1 MKNVTNKILKYMH
14 KMGLYSYFYL
24 ITNKESCRINLCFI
38 ILFTSI
44 MKEINKESCRINL
57 CFITSALSPLYKAN
71 KESCRI
77 NLCFIASDID
87 IPAA

>member
-38 ILFTSI
+38 LSDCGECYI
-44 MKEINKESCRINL
+44 RIKNL
-57 CFITSALSPLYKAN
+57 VELICALSISERRELAVLIK
-71 KESCRI
+71 
-77 NLCFIASDID
+77 NLVELICALSFLSFIF
-87 IPAA
+87 

>member
-38 ILFTSI
+38 GLNDKSRYTD
-44 MKEINKESCRINL
+44 
-57 CFITSALSPLYKAN
+57 N

-77 NLCFIASDID
+77 NLCFIAFLHICLRSVNKESCRINLCF
-87 IPAA
+87 INE

>member
-38 ILFTSI
+38 YRLEKAGKGVI
-44 MKEINKESCRINL
+44 KNL
-57 CFITSALSPLYKAN
+57 VELICALSAYV
-71 KESCRI
+71 EYS
-77 NLCFIASDID
+77 AS
-87 IPAA
+87 A

>member
-38 ILFTSI
+38 SLMSI
-44 MKEINKESCRINL
+44 TAVVWNKESCRINL
-57 CFITSALSPLYKAN
+57 CFIVRILYLPKA
-71 KESCRI
+71 
-77 NLCFIASDID
+77 
-87 IPAA
+87 